1 MTKKQG
7 RKRAKLSRM
16 GGDGSC
22 IGYVALGSNLE
33 TATRTS
39 LEIVNQA
46 LGLFAGA
53 AIRITKQ
60 SQWYS
65 APAFPAGS
73 GPDYVNGVV
82 EVKSNLPAEAL
93 LAALHDIES
102 ALGRTRPARWAA
114 RVVDLDLLALGE
126 GIMPSAEGF
135 AYWQKLPLA
144 EQMQAAPDALILPH
158 PRLQDRAFVLKPLAE
173 IAPDW
178 CHPVLGKTA
187 SALLAAL
194 PADARNEIRPL

>member
-1 MTKKQG
+1 MTSKQG
-7 RKRAKLSRM
+7 RKTAKLSR
-16 GGDGSC
+16 
-22 IGYVALGSNLE
+22 IGYVALGSNLQ

-39 LEIVNQA
+39 LEMVNES
-46 LGLFAGA
+46 LGLFAGS

-82 EVKSNLPAEAL
+82 EIESLLPPQAVL
-93 LAALHDIES
+93 QALHNIES
-102 ALGRTRPARWAA
+102 QLGRTRPTRWAS
-114 RVVDLDLLALGE
+114 RVIDLDLLAYGDE
-126 GIMPSAEGF
+126 IAPNPAAF
-135 AYWQKLPLA
+135 AHWQSLPLA
-144 EQMQAAPDALILPH
+144 QQMEATPEGLILPH

-178 CHPVLGKTA
+178 RHPVLGKSA

-194 PADARNEIRPL
+194 AVEARNEIRPL

>member
-1 MTKKQG
+1 MTGKQG
-7 RKRAKLSRM
+7 QKTANLSRV
-16 GGDGSC
+16 
-22 IGYVALGSNLE
+22 GYVALGSNLQ

-39 LEIVNQA
+39 LEMVNKA

-65 APAFPAGS
+65 APAFPAGR

-82 EVKSNLPAEAL
+82 EIESGLPSHAV
-93 LAALHDIES
+93 LAALHEIES
-102 ALGRTRPARWAA
+102 TLGRTRPKRWAS
-114 RVVDLDLLALGE
+114 RVIDLDLLAYGDE
-126 GIMPSAEGF
+126 IAPNPAGF
-135 AYWQKLPLA
+135 AHWQNLSLVA
-144 EQMQAAPDALILPH
+144 QMEATPEALILPH

-178 CHPVLGKTA
+178 QHPVLGKSA
-187 SALLAAL
+187 AALLEAL
-194 PADARNEIRPL
+194 PAETRNEIRPL

>member
-1 MTKKQG
+1 MTSKQG
-7 RKRAKLSRM
+7 QKTAKV
-16 GGDGSC
+16 SC
-22 IGYVALGSNLE
+22 IGYVALGSNLQ

-39 LEIVNQA
+39 LEMVNEA

-82 EVKSNLPAEAL
+82 EIESEL
-93 LAALHDIES
+93 LAQEVLDALHDIES
-102 ALGRTRPARWAA
+102 QLGRTRPKRWAS
-114 RVVDLDLLALGE
+114 RVIDLDLLAFGDEIAPNPAAFAHWQSLSLVAQMEATPE
-126 GIMPSAEGF
+126 G
-135 AYWQKLPLA
+135 
-144 EQMQAAPDALILPH
+144 LILPH

-178 CHPVLGKTA
+178 QHPVLGKSA

-194 PADARNEIRPL
+194 PAEARNEIRPL

>member
-1 MTKKQG
+1 MISKQG
-7 RKRAKLSRM
+7 RNFANLSR
-16 GGDGSC
+16 
-22 IGYVALGSNLE
+22 IGYVALGSNLQ

-39 LEIVNQA
+39 LQMVNEA

-82 EVKSNLPAEAL
+82 EIESEMAAGAV

-102 ALGRTRPARWAA
+102 QLGRTRPKRWAA
-114 RVVDLDLLALGE
+114 RVVDLDLLAMGADILPNRDVFTHWKE
-126 GIMPSAEGF
+126 
-135 AYWQKLPLA
+135 LPLGA
-144 EQMQAAPDALILPH
+144 QIKTAPDQLILPH

-178 CHPVLGKTA
+178 QHPMLGKTVQEM
-187 SALLAAL
+187 LAAL
-194 PADARNEIRPL
+194 PADLRNEIRPL